1 MKGWYYRHRYEQT
14 KNAVLAIQKH
24 GRGMLARQRFKTA
37 LENYKATEVQRF
49 CRGFLAR
56 RAFKKKQNSIILV
69 QSLVRRWLAK
79 KIFRKLKAEA
89 KSFSHLEKRYKG
101 LENKIIELQ
110 QKYDEINKQN
120 GILKNQ
126 NADIPD
132 LK

>member
-1 MKGWYYRHRYEQT
+1 M
-14 KNAVLAIQKH
+14 
-24 GRGMLARQRFKTA
+24 
-37 LENYKATEVQRF
+37 
-49 CRGFLAR
+49 AR